1 MHVAICTRHG
11 KLSGTRDTKSDPETL
26 KQRSKMIVPKLD
38 FTLEPFL
45 AFDTKIHFVIAARI
59 GAQA

>member
-1 MHVAICTRHG
+1 MLRYVLAAESHPAHAI
-11 KLSGTRDTKSDPETL
+11 LSAILETL